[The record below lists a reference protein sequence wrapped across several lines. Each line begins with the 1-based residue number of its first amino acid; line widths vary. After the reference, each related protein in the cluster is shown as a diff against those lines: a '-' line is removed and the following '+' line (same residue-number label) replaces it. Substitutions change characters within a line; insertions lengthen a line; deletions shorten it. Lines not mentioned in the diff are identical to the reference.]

1 MDWVPGH
8 FCKDAHG
15 LYRFDGTTLFEYEDD
30 RRGENYGWGTAN
42 FDLGK
47 PEVRSFLI
55 SNAVFLYEVYHI
67 DGIRADAI
75 SNVIYMEY
83 GKPEIH
89 GLKNKYGGDED
100 LDAIEFLRLLNKTI
114 FEYFKNPLMI
124 AEEATAWPLVTR
136 PAYIGGLGFNYKWNM
151 GWMNDCLLYTSPS
164 PRD

>member
-1 MDWVPGH
+1 MNLTGTP
-8 FCKDAHG
+8 
-15 LYRFDGTTLFEYEDD
+15 LYEYEDD
-30 RRGENYGWGTAN
+30 RGENYGWGTAN
-42 FDLGK
+42 FNLGS
-47 PEVRSFLI
+47 PEVRSFLV

-100 LDAIEFLRLLNKTI
+100 LEAIEFLRELNKTV

-124 AEEATAWPLVTR
+124 AKNPWPLVTR
-136 PAYIGGLGFNYKWNM
+136 PSYIGGLGFNYKWNM
-151 GWMNDCLLYTSPS
+151 GWMNDMLKYMELDPIYRNQS
-164 PRD
+164 